1 MIVNMM
7 IIVSHS
13 PDQRFTQ
20 VTPKKLDAKHL
31 GEYPYSLA
39 GTNAQ
44 IARASHTLC
53 RKLMCDVHT
62 LHLKHCDIHSP
73 IPASG
78 TR

>member
-1 MIVNMM
+1 MM

-31 GEYPYSLA
+31 GEYPSSLA

-62 LHLKHCDIHSP
+62 LHLKHCDIHSL